1 MRILELTVENIRGI
15 KKLNIK
21 LDGNNAVIFGQNGT
35 GKSAVVDAIDFLLTG
50 DITRLSGK
58 GCGYLKLSEHGCHVD
73 SREHLKDTIVRAKIK
88 IDDKEIV
95 VERSIQKPKSYKVIP
110 SSEKEFIAPYF
121 KIAELGQHLL
131 SRREILRYITSE
143 AGERAKEI
151 QSLLNLSNI
160 ENLRSIL
167 VSVRNNAE
175 SQHKNAESNLG
186 LAESAIKNILSLQSF
201 SKQQVLDKI
210 NEKRHI
216 LGGKPIDDVSANDIK
231 KDIVSQLFGGHES
244 DLTMDQLENTA
255 KELRNIIS
263 GEITIVD
270 EGEEKKVKH
279 KEYLTEK
286 QNELIGLM
294 DEVKQEAKIKEYSL
308 YKKLFEIGASLID
321 ESNMC
326 PLCGR
331 EWEGGDFKQYLASKQ
346 EQNEVAKEKL
356 KGVDELSSY
365 LKQHIDL
372 IAKDFDVL
380 FKACQKFKETEY
392 DRQGHDKLKTL
403 CEKWSASMLDPL
415 TVYETEK
422 WPKQDIRKMLESEV
436 LIKIIE
442 IVDQIVKDM
451 GAKYSQ
457 QQLAWDAL
465 TKMEEAWG
473 RYVESEKDSR
483 KHEKSKNRSDL
494 LLEYFQ
500 EARDAMLDGIYEEIK
515 GNFES
520 YYKAIHSED
529 EAGFSSEIKHKEAE
543 LIVEVDFYGRG
554 KFPPHAVHSEG
565 HQDSMGLCLF
575 FALNR
580 YLASDLINVVVLDD
594 VVMSIDR
601 NHRRSICSML
611 KKYFMDKQL
620 IITTHE
626 TAWAKQLRSEGLV
639 NADNMYHFV
648 NWNIETGP
656 IIEMEKDLWAKIDE
670 DLAKDDVPSAAQK
683 LRRNAESFFENMCDL
698 LESKIVYK
706 GHHRWDLGD
715 YADSAVSAY
724 KKYLSRA
731 INNAKKAN
739 DLAKQG
745 ELEEIEKKANEI
757 IQKTNIERWAVN
769 EEVHYNKWSEMAKN
783 DFLPV
788 INAFKDLF
796 GLFTCSCGSTISIME
811 GVGEDKRKIV
821 ACKCGKVFWDVQ

>member
-1 MRILELTVENIRGI
+1 MRILELSVENIRGI

-21 LDGNNAVIFGQNGT
+21 LDGNNTVIFGQNGT

-50 DITRLSGK
+50 DIARLSGK

-73 SREHLKDTIVRAKIK
+73 SRDNLKDTIVRAKIG
-88 IDDKEIV
+88 IDGKEVV
-95 VERSIQKPKSYKVIP
+95 VERSISKPKTYKVTP
-110 SSEKEFIAPYF
+110 NSEKDFIAPFF
-121 KIAELGQHLL
+121 KMAELGQHLL
-131 SRREILRYITSE
+131 SRREILKYITSE

-160 ENLRSIL
+160 ENLRALL
-167 VSVRNNAE
+167 VSVRNSAE
-175 SQHKNAESNLG
+175 SQYKNAESNMA
-186 LAESAIKNILSLQSF
+186 LAESAIKNILSLQSY
-201 SKQQVLDKI
+201 SRQQVLERI
-210 NEKRHI
+210 NEMRGI
-216 LGGKPIDDVSANDIK
+216 LGSKPISNISVDDIK
-231 KDIVSQLFGGHES
+231 KDVVSQMFGGREN
-244 DLTMDQLENTA
+244 DITMEQLENTA
-255 KELRNIIS
+255 KELSNIIS
-263 GEITIVD
+263 GEIVIVD

-279 KEYLTEK
+279 KEYLVKK
-286 QNELIGLM
+286 QSELMGIM

-321 ESNMC
+321 ESNIC

-331 EWEGGDFKQYLASKQ
+331 EWEGGDLREYLASKQ
-346 EQNEVAKEKL
+346 EQNEVAKEKM
-356 KGVDELSSY
+356 KEIDETSSY

-372 IAKDFDVL
+372 IARDVDIL
-380 FKACQKFKETEY
+380 FRACK
-392 DRQGHDKLKTL
+392 KLKDTKYSQQEHEKIKVL
-403 CEKWSASMLDPL
+403 CETMSAAMLEPL
-415 TVYETEK
+415 MAYETDK
-422 WPKQDIRKMLESEV
+422 WPKQGIAGLLESEE
-436 LIKIIE
+436 LTKMIE
-442 IVDQIVKDM
+442 TIGQIVKEM

-473 RYVESEKDSR
+473 RYVDSEKDYR
-483 KHEKSKNRSDL
+483 KQEKSKNRSDL
-494 LLEYFQ
+494 LLGYFQ
-500 EARDAMLDGIYEEIK
+500 EARDKILDGIYEKIK
-515 GNFES
+515 DNFEN
-520 YYKAIHSED
+520 YYKTIHSED
-529 EAGFSSEIKHKEAE
+529 EGAFSSEIKHKEAE
-543 LIVEVDFYGRG
+543 LIMEVDFYGRG

-611 KKYFMDKQL
+611 KKYFADKQL

-626 TAWAKQLRSEGLV
+626 TAWAKQLRSEGIV
-639 NADNMYHFV
+639 DSDHMYHFV

-656 IIEMEKDLWAKIDE
+656 IIEMEKDLWAKIDD
-670 DLAKDDVPSAAQK
+670 DLARDDVPSAAQK

-698 LESKIVYK
+698 LEAKIVYK

-731 INNAKKAN
+731 INNAKKVN
-739 DLAKQG
+739 NNAKQT
-745 ELEEIEKKANEI
+745 ELEAISKNADEI
-757 IQKTNIERWAVN
+757 IKRTNIERWAIN

-783 DFLPV
+783 DFAPV
-788 INAFKDLF
+788 VSAFKELF

-811 GVGEDKRKIV
+811 SVGEDKRKIV
-821 ACKCGKVFWDVQ
+821 TCKCGKVFWDVQ